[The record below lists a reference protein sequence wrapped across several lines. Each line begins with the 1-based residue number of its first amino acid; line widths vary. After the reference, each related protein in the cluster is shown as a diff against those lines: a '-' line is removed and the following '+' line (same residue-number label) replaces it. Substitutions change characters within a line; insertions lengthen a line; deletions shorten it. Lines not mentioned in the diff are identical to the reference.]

1 MSNQNKT
8 IAAIA
13 KGMAAY
19 CVRNSAPLE
28 DIHAGKCVIT
38 KTGDYSDVIVTDAEG
53 NNIKWSEISRISDA
67 EMKAFMINVVNRIAY
82 VLNGLEVATNSVFG
96 EALASYASLYAS
108 DWNEPELV
116 EDIELLGAV
125 AIGALQKQQS
135 TDTEE

>member
-1 MSNQNKT
+1 MSKQNKT
-8 IAAIA
+8 IADVA
-13 KGMAAY
+13 KGMVAY
-19 CVRNSAPLE
+19 CVRNSPPLE

-38 KTGDYSDVIVTDAEG
+38 KTGDYSDVTITDADG
-53 NNIKWSEISRISDA
+53 NNLKWSEISRISDT
-67 EMKAFMINVVNRIAY
+67 EMKAFMVNVVNRIAY
-82 VLNGLEVATNSVFG
+82 VLNGLEVATDSVFG

-108 DWNEPELV
+108 GWQDPELV